1 MTVNQELRDEA
12 IKEYM
17 AERVEESSKVIND
30 NMKKVI
36 VILLIIF
43 GAVFLLMAYKEVFV
57 GRFADGMMTLGI
69 GLALSVSLVLFA
81 SAIVWLVLRK
91 TASNDAKM
99 NEDQLRRIVCTI
111 EDGKLKRKIVGAG
124 RPMIFH
130 LDKIKGLSKEGY
142 VVKFEYKNRDIELLD
157 YYEPSLYE
165 SLKEF
170 IKEEQ

>member
-1 MTVNQELRDEA
+1 MTINQELRDEA

-17 AERVEESSKVIND
+17 AERVEESSKVING

-36 VILLIIF
+36 VILIIIF
-43 GAVFLLMAYKEVFV
+43 GAVFLFMAYKEVFV
-57 GRFADGMMTLGI
+57 GRFADGMMILGI
-69 GLALSVSLVLFA
+69 GLALSVSLVLFG
-81 SAIVWLVLRK
+81 
-91 TASNDAKM
+91 
-99 NEDQLRRIVCTI
+99 TI

-165 SLKEF
+165 SLKES